1 LRAAI
6 GPLAKLGAGGTTA
19 LVFGSALA
27 LADAE
32 GQGAGEALADGTGL
46 PDAAGLAAVEAQAP
60 SAD

>member
-1 LRAAI
+1 V
-6 GPLAKLGAGGTTA
+6 AKLGAGGTTA

-32 GQGAGEALADGTGL
+32 GQGAGEALADGAGL